1 MISLIPSNNEEDTP
15 CEDCEDDINRLTEEL
30 ASCDDMEKM
39 LEAISD
45 DGFVLEPG
53 KEYGKGMITAFIRLN
68 GATVG
73 CVANRE
79 SLVCP
84 RGMRKAADFVTFCDA
99 FNIPLLVLADVEG
112 FSRKSAEAEK
122 SIAKAAAKLTAAFAG
137 ADVPKVTIITG
148 KAYGSAGVVMNSIA
162 IGADIVYAWPEAEVG
177 AMAADAAVK
186 IIYADEL
193 QKEEKKA
200 EFLKEKTEEYKK
212 LAGSAEAAARRGY
225 VDDIIKAEET
235 RKRVI
240 AAFEMLF
247 SKSADRPS
255 RKHGTI

>member
-1 MISLIPSNNEEDTP
+1 
-15 CEDCEDDINRLTEEL
+15 
-30 ASCDDMEKM
+30 
-39 LEAISD
+39 
-45 DGFVLEPG
+45 
-53 KEYGKGMITAFIRLN
+53 
-68 GATVG
+68 
-73 CVANRE
+73 
-79 SLVCP
+79 
-84 RGMRKAADFVTFCDA
+84 
-99 FNIPLLVLADVEG
+99 
-112 FSRKSAEAEK
+112 
-122 SIAKAAAKLTAAFAG
+122 
-137 ADVPKVTIITG
+137 
-148 KAYGSAGVVMNSIA
+148 
-162 IGADIVYAWPEAEVG
+162 
-177 AMAADAAVK
+177 MAADAAVK